1 MIIFETERLSI
12 RQYTKADEEH
22 FFRLNGDAEVMR
34 YIREPKNRAECALF
48 LARNIDLYQQNPLMG
63 RWAMEEKETGVFVGS
78 FAIIPVE
85 NTEDYSVSEIQLGY
99 ALLKDYW
106 GKGFATES
114 TLAGKQYAFE
124 VMKLFR
130 IVGITTTD
138 NFASQK
144 VLLRCGFEQ
153 QPNITQAG
161 KELCYFA
168 SKNQDAV
175 ETERLHLFPLTA
187 RQLELYIQADNELE
201 QALCLVNTGRTI
213 APQVQETVTKFT
225 LPNMRKVSGSNYL
238 FYTFWLV
245 VDKQTRTIVA
255 ELGFKGPPDEAGTV
269 EIGYGTMPAMQGRG
283 YMTEAVKGILQWA
296 STRPDI
302 NTVLAE
308 TRSSNTPSI
317 RVVQKNG
324 FDHFDKKGEM
334 LWWKADVQASQIST

>member
-34 YIREPKNRAECALF
+34 YIREPKNRAECSLF

-63 RWAMEEKETGVFVGS
+63 RWAMEVKETGVFVGS

-114 TLAGKQYAFE
+114 TLAGKQYAFDL
-124 VMKLFR
+124 MKLSR

-168 SKNQDAV
+168 SKNPDAV

-187 RQLELYIQADNELE
+187 RQLELYIQADNKLE
-201 QALCLVNTGRTI
+201 QALCLANTGRTI

-308 TRSSNTPSI
+308 IRSSNIPSI

>member
-168 SKNQDAV
+168 SKNPDAV

-187 RQLELYIQADNELE
+187 RQLELYIQADNKLE
-201 QALCLVNTGRTI
+201 QALCLANTGRTI

-245 VDKQTRTIVA
+245 VDKQSRTIVA

-308 TRSSNTPSI
+308 IRSSNIPSI